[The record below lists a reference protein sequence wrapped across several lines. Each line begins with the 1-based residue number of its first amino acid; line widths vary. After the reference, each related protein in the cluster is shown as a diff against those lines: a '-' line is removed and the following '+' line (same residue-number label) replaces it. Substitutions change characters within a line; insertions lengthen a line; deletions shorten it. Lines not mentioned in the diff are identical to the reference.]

1 MSGFLEATH
10 LSYEQLTQLEQTL
23 DSLRVKDM
31 LRAFMN
37 VDAQYP
43 GDERRISILTDSL
56 FYHYAFCKERAFSA
70 RQTCTFMSIM
80 QHIFR
85 SDADSAASTA
95 GDSHKAFEALLL
107 KHAVQRPPLRCVCF
121 LACRRSCARYLAQV
135 LTALSP
141 PTHTHTHTHTHYPT
155 QHQGLQR
162 GPSPQHRRPRQQR
175 LLPPL
180 PALQVHLRL
189 PRGAAGA
196 PSAAPS
202 SRVRDSE
209 SARAGLGH
217 LCAQGLMAVCLS
229 LLRPATESV
238 SPAPPHPTPLHSTSA
253 VLLHTVDTTK
263 TTFARSLFVLPSV
276 CLSVCPAHTFY
287 TFFRLPHTTLQ
298 LAPCCCCPLLPCT
311 LCSPTQA
318 KPHVFFYLF
327 LLGLFTSRQLALS
340 PVWVIEIIGNT

>member
-43 GDERRISILTDSL
+43 GDDRRISILTDSL
-56 FYHYAFCKERAFSA
+56 FNHYAFCKERAFSA

-107 KHAVQRPPLRCVCF
+107 KHAVQRPPLRCVFVFSCLPSLLCSLF
-121 LACRRSCARYLAQV
+121 CSGAHRSV
-135 LTALSP
+135 PTP
-141 PTHTHTHTHTHYPT
+141 PPHTHT

-196 PSAAPS
+196 PSAAPP
-202 SRVRDSE
+202 SRVRDPQ
-209 SARAGLGH
+209 SARAGVGH
-217 LCAQGLMAVCLS
+217 LCAQGLRAVCLS
-229 LLRPATESV
+229 VLRPATESV
-238 SPAPPHPTPLHSTSA
+238 SPAPPHPTPLH
-253 VLLHTVDTTK
+253 LC
-263 TTFARSLFVLPSV
+263 RFVTYS
-276 CLSVCPAHTFY
+276 
-287 TFFRLPHTTLQ
+287 
-298 LAPCCCCPLLPCT
+298 
-311 LCSPTQA
+311 
-318 KPHVFFYLF
+318 
-327 LLGLFTSRQLALS
+327 
-340 PVWVIEIIGNT
+340 